1 MNLENKLETLKD
13 YLRQLNN
20 VAVAFSGGVDS
31 TFLLKVAKDT
41 LSDKTIAITICSAVN
56 PKREIE
62 ETKEFCAN
70 ENIKYII
77 LNINP
82 LDIEGFS
89 DNPPNRCYICKKSL
103 FTNIKNT
110 AEQNGFT
117 NVIDGTNLDDLGDY
131 RPGLKA
137 LKELKIKSPLKDCG
151 LTKQDIRNL
160 SKQLNLKTWN
170 KASFACLATRFASG
184 DKITEQKLGMVENS
198 EELLFKLGVK
208 QFRVRAQN
216 DNARIEVLPDDFE
229 KIILN
234 RERILETFKNNG
246 FKFVSLDLGGYK
258 TGNMNNTIN

>member
-137 LKELKIKSPLKDCG
+137 LKELKIKV
-151 LTKQDIRNL
+151 Q
-160 SKQLNLKTWN
+160 
-170 KASFACLATRFASG
+170 
-184 DKITEQKLGMVENS
+184 EN
-198 EELLFKLGVK
+198 
-208 QFRVRAQN
+208 
-216 DNARIEVLPDDFE
+216 
-229 KIILN
+229 
-234 RERILETFKNNG
+234 
-246 FKFVSLDLGGYK
+246 
-258 TGNMNNTIN
+258 